1 MEISTTAPASRT
13 RTGSWL
19 RKALS
24 LAVLPV
30 LAVGL
35 LVGCGGKNKGMSPI
49 IVDSFS
55 PTSGPQGTIVTLQ
68 GSGFTNVS
76 TVSVGQGAALEWT
89 MVNDNQLIL
98 TVPASA
104 TTGPLTLVD
113 PEWNAITPN
122 SFSVTP
128 ILSTVSP
135 TSGPVGTQVKIT
147 GSGLVGATLVTFGS
161 ATQASFDIEGPNQIN
176 AYVTSDATTGAVQ
189 VTVAGTVVTGPVFTV
204 TPQP

>member
-1 MEISTTAPASRT
+1 MEIRTTAPASRT

-30 LAVGL
+30 FAVGL
-35 LVGCGGKNKGMSPI
+35 MVGCGGKNKGMSPI
-49 IVDSFS
+49 ILDSFN
-55 PTSGPQGTIVTLQ
+55 PTSGPQGTTVTLQ

-76 TVSVGQGAALEWT
+76 TVSIGEGAVLEWT
-89 MVNDNQLIL
+89 MVNDNQMVL

-113 PEWNAITPN
+113 PEWNAITTAV
-122 SFSVTP
+122 FTVTP

-135 TSGPVGTQVKIT
+135 TSGPVGTEVKIT
-147 GSGLVGATLVTFGS
+147 GSGLVGATAVTFGS
-161 ATQASFDIEGPNQIN
+161 ATPAAFTIQGPNQIN

-204 TPQP
+204 TQP